1 MAGHLEYNEADIDA
15 EHGRLRLIHW
25 MMREGFLQDGLLC
38 EHCHVFM
45 RLQRSVH
52 SHLDGYC
59 WRCPTEACKRRKSV
73 REGSFFSFSNLS
85 LRQQMKLL
93 ISFVA
98 QSSARSSG
106 LRLAIDRHSV
116 GQFNLKVMHAYR
128 RALAQHP
135 VEFTSRWEYELDE
148 LRLRRVRYPNGAVR
162 ELWVAG
168 IVERSTGKCMY
179 YIVNSRSIND
189 LITPAVWQI
198 PDGSF
203 TYTDDWPPYHEL
215 GRLHYQHYSVNH
227 SIGEYERWDDYDGV
241 PIHVHVNTIEGYNNL
256 IRQKLKSHTK
266 RTFNHIDLV
275 LDEVM
280 YRKSGLSLF
289 DPIKVR
295 EL

>member
-1 MAGHLEYNEADIDA
+1 
-15 EHGRLRLIHW
+15 
-25 MMREGFLQDGLLC
+25 
-38 EHCHVFM
+38 
-45 RLQRSVH
+45 
-52 SHLDGYC
+52 
-59 WRCPTEACKRRKSV
+59 
-73 REGSFFSFSNLS
+73 
-85 LRQQMKLL
+85 
-93 ISFVA
+93 
-98 QSSARSSG
+98 
-106 LRLAIDRHSV
+106 
-116 GQFNLKVMHAYR
+116 
-128 RALAQHP
+128 
-135 VEFTSRWEYELDE
+135 
-148 LRLRRVRYPNGAVR
+148 
-162 ELWVAG
+162 
-168 IVERSTGKCMY
+168 MY
-179 YIVNSRSIND
+179 YRVNSRSIND
-189 LITPAVWQI
+189 LITPAVWHI